1 MIEEEAIVISKDR
14 GFAELDIIRTKPCGL
29 CGKTQGCGNSIWGK
43 VFSFKKRKIQIQNNI
58 NAKVGEKVKLVIEE
72 NYLLKASLLLYG
84 VPLFFLFGGMIASEY
99 FLKVTNDLVVFFGG
113 LLGFLLGIILLKFIT
128 AQNHTRLFSEAILAK
143 ID

>member
-14 GFAELDIIRTKPCGL
+14 GFAEVDIIRTKPCGL

>member
-14 GFAELDIIRTKPCGL
+14 GFAEVDIIRTKPCGL

-43 VFSFKKRKIQIQNNI
+43 VFSFKKRKIQIKNNI

-72 NYLLKASLLLYG
+72 NYLLKTSLLLYG

-99 FLKVTNDLVVFFGG
+99 LLKVTNDLVVFFGG
-113 LLGFLLGIILLKFIT
+113 FLGFSLGIILLKFIT

>member
-1 MIEEEAIVISKDR
+1 MIEEEAIVISNDR
-14 GFAELDIIRTKPCGL
+14 ELAEVDIIRTKPCGL

-58 NAKVGEKVKLVIEE
+58 NAKVGDKVKLLIEE
-72 NYLLKASLLLYG
+72 NYLLKTSLLLYG
-84 VPLFFLFGGMIASEY
+84 VPLFFLFGGMIATEY
-99 FLKVTNDLVVFFGG
+99 LLEDTNDLVVFFGG
-113 LLGFLLGIILLKFIT
+113 FLGFSVGIILLKVVA

>member
-14 GFAELDIIRTKPCGL
+14 GFAEVDIIRTKPCGL

-99 FLKVTNDLVVFFGG
+99 FLKFNNDLVVFFGG
-113 LLGFLLGIILLKFIT
+113 FLGFSLGIILLKFIT

>member
-1 MIEEEAIVISKDR
+1 MIEEEAIVIDQN
-14 GFAELDIIRTKPCGL
+14 GEFAEVDIIRTKPCGL

-43 VFSFKKRKIQIQNNI
+43 VFSFQKRKIKIQNKI

-84 VPLFFLFGGMIASEY
+84 LPLLFLFGGMIASEY
-99 FLKVTNDLVVFFGG
+99 ILATNDFVVFLGG
-113 LLGFLLGIILLKFIT
+113 ILGFTLGIILLKFIT
-128 AQNHTRLFSEAILAK
+128 AQNHTKLFSEAILAK